1 MKVEIWSD
9 IACPF
14 CYLGKRKFENALNRF
29 ENREEVEVIWH
40 SFQLDP
46 AVSFE
51 VDRTM
56 IQYLVDYKGYDP
68 EDVKEMTAGIVASSV
83 KEGLVMNFDK
93 VKPANTLDAHRLLQ
107 LALQNGLQDEA
118 EERLF
123 KAYFT
128 EGENIQDGST
138 LTRLGEEIGLQ
149 RDQLT
154 KLLESDQYLDEVKH
168 DFHEARQI
176 GVRGVPFFLIDTKYT
191 VSGAQDSNYF
201 LKALTQA
208 WSEKV

>member
-51 VDRTM
+51 ADRTM

-83 KEGLVMNFDK
+83 REGLVMNFDK

-128 EGENIQDGST
+128 EGENIQDRST

-154 KLLESDQYLDEVKH
+154 KLLESDQYLDEVKL

-208 WSEKV
+208 WSEKI